1 MSSHTLLQL
10 RARGRLIARS
20 AFIVLAVGGT
30 AAPSVVRA
38 QGVGPAPGYPFELR
52 PFAGAY
58 VPTGEQRDLLRDAFI
73 VGGQMS
79 YRIIPAL
86 AATGTFAWSP
96 NKDHINRGDPLL
108 DILQYDVGLEA
119 RAASWLQGRGW
130 DLTPFA
136 GLGVGGRTYSYR
148 DFDAD
153 TRTRVAGYGALG
165 GDIGLGHVGLR
176 FEARDYL
183 SRFTPL
189 TGGGGPDTRNDVTL
203 AAGLTFRF

>member
-1 MSSHTLLQL
+1 MSSHTLLPFRV
-10 RARGRLIARS
+10 RARFIARS
-20 AFIVLAVGGT
+20 ALVALAVGG
-30 AAPSVVRA
+30 AASPSLVGA

-58 VPTGEQRDLLRDAFI
+58 VPTGTQRDLLRDAFL

-79 YRIIPAL
+79 YHIIPSL

-96 NKDHINRGDPLL
+96 NKDHLSRGEPLL
-108 DILQYDVGLEA
+108 DVLQYDVGLEG
-119 RAASWLQGRGW
+119 RATSWLRGTGW
-130 DLTPFA
+130 DFSPFVGA
-136 GLGVGGRTYSYR
+136 GVGGRTYSYR

-153 TRTRVAGYGALG
+153 TRTRVAGYGAVG
-165 GDIGLGHVGLR
+165 GDVGLGHVGLR

-203 AAGLTFRF
+203 TAGLTFRF